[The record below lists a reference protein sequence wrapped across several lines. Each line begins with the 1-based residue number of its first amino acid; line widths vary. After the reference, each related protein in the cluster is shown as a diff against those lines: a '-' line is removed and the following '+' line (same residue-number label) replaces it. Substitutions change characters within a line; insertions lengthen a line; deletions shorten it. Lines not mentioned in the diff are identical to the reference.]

1 MKLQEWSRRA
11 VRHGVNGASSEA
23 LGRVALELCSR
34 PPEVE
39 EGTGAVGP
47 AGSDCE
53 RRGAAK
59 TVGLDQVPL
68 GPVGKFRAVR

>member
-1 MKLQEWSRRA
+1 MA
-11 VRHGVNGASSEA
+11 HGVNGAGSEA

-53 RRGAAK
+53 GVR
-59 TVGLDQVPL
+59 LDRKAQ
-68 GPVGKFRAVR
+68 AVRSSFDGPD